1 VWVGSQVETFHYISL
16 DISNGSTNETFEGN
30 FPVGDLTSD
39 VFILIKEE
47 YSVGGVDNFIGR
59 VVIPLSAYV
68 TPKGPKPPKLEW
80 MAIYPVM
87 NPEVRPLWLLSS
99 LCAHRFPLLLL
110 SGQDPMGHYRFGL
123 PFLPGS
129 AITKTKHSL
138 GFLAV
143 EVQLLLTPGPVY
155 SLYLQGEP
163 PKKMLR
169 TLAAFA
175 AETVSGVGSPSSR
188 LTPPLVRA
196 TRQSQPRERH
206 STPKR

>member
-1 VWVGSQVETFHYISL
+1 METFHYLSL

-30 FPVGDLTSD
+30 FPVSDITSD

-59 VVIPLSAYV
+59 IVIPLSAYV

-87 NPEVRPLWLLSS
+87 NPEVDTPEYWIIVL
-99 LCAHRFPLLLL
+99 
-110 SGQDPMGHYRFGL
+110 QDPMGYHRYGL

-129 AITKTKHSL
+129 AMTKTKHSL
-138 GFLAV
+138 GFLAI

-169 TLAAFA
+169 TLADFA
-175 AETVSGVGSPSSR
+175 AETV
-188 LTPPLVRA
+188 
-196 TRQSQPRERH
+196 
-206 STPKR
+206 

>member
-1 VWVGSQVETFHYISL
+1 VGSQVETFHYISL

-39 VFILIKEE
+39 VFVLIKEE

-87 NPEVRPLWLLSS
+87 NPEVRLPPLV
-99 LCAHRFPLLLL
+99 LLLIFAPPL
-110 SGQDPMGHYRFGL
+110 IRSLKDPMGYHRFGL

-138 GFLAV
+138 GFLAI

-175 AETVSGVGSPSSR
+175 AETVRLASPSSP
-188 LTPPLVRA
+188 LT
-196 TRQSQPRERH
+196 
-206 STPKR
+206 

>member
-30 FPVGDLTSD
+30 FPVGDITSD

-59 VVIPLSAYV
+59 IVIPLSAYV
-68 TPKGPKPPKLEW
+68 TPKGPTPPKLEW

-87 NPEVRPLWLLSS
+87 NPEVKSKHLTTLDWP
-99 LCAHRFPLLLL
+99 
-110 SGQDPMGHYRFGL
+110 QDPMGYHRFGL

-143 EVQLLLTPGPVY
+143 EVQLLLSPGPVY

-175 AETVSGVGSPSSR
+175 AETV
-188 LTPPLVRA
+188 
-196 TRQSQPRERH
+196 H
-206 STPKR
+206 